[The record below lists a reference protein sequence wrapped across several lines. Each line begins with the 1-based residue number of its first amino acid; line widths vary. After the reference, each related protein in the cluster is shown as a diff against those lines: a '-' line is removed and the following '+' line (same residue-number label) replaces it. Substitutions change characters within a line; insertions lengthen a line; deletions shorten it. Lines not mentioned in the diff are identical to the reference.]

1 MGSKISKKKQMFS
14 LLNYKFANMW
24 EESVSTGTES
34 HPEKIENF
42 SSTYPSHL
50 LNKVYNF
57 YKSIIQNLNSGLIA
71 IDLNG
76 EINFVNQS
84 GVSMLGYEREELLGK
99 NISEV
104 FADDVESQKIKRAI
118 FLPQK
123 RFNDREVNFYHKE
136 GTLKVVG
143 LSSSQIHDENN
154 NFDGIILL
162 FRDLTEVRHLKIQ
175 LERMER
181 LALLGELSA
190 GIAHE
195 IRNPL
200 AGIRAAAQLLEE
212 SDGKADFQKQVVERI
227 IREVDKANK
236 LLKEFFKFAK
246 PGKPNLKFHDIEL
259 LVDGVH
265 LLLSPQMRQ
274 KNIEFITDFGDDIPQ
289 VYVDDTQMEQ
299 VFVNLFLNAIDAM
312 KNSGKLSIKTY
323 KKKMNILTSKKEQFE
338 IDNNQLNYVFIEVSD
353 SGCGIS
359 EQNIDKIFNPFFTTK
374 PSGLGLGLSICSRLV
389 SENGGNIDIDSVVGK
404 GTTVTLALPAFV
416 HP

>member
-24 EESVSTGTES
+24 EESVATEEEEPQNS
-34 HPEKIENF
+34 ENF

-57 YKSIIQNLNSGLIA
+57 YKSIIQNLNSGLMA

-76 EINFVNQS
+76 EINFVNHS
-84 GVSMLGYEREELLGK
+84 AVSMLGYEREELLGK
-99 NISEV
+99 NIKEI
-104 FADDVESQKIKRAI
+104 FAQDNENQKIQRAL
-118 FLPQK
+118 FLPHK
-123 RFNDREVNFYHKE
+123 RINDREVNLYHRD
-136 GTLKVVG
+136 GSTKVVG

-162 FRDLTEVRHLKIQ
+162 FRDLTEVRHLKMQ

-200 AGIRAAAQLLEE
+200 AGIRAAAQLLQEGNSQE
-212 SDGKADFQKQVVERI
+212 DFQSQVVERI

-265 LLLSPQMRQ
+265 LLLSPQIRR
-274 KNIEFITDFGDDIPQ
+274 KNIEFTTQFGDAIPE

-299 VFVNLFLNAIDAM
+299 VFVNVFLNAVDAM
-312 KNSGKLSIKTY
+312 KEGGRLIVKTY
-323 KKKMNILTSKKEQFE
+323 GKKMNIMDAKNESYE
-338 IDNNQLNYVFIEVSD
+338 IDNNQLNYVFVEVTD
-353 SGCGIS
+353 TGSGIP
-359 EQNIDKIFNPFFTTK
+359 EQNMDKIFNPFFTTK
-374 PSGLGLGLSICSRLV
+374 SSGLGLGLSICSRLV
-389 SENGGNIDIDSVVGK
+389 NENGGNIDLKSIMGQ
-404 GTTVTLALPAFV
+404 GTTVTIALPAFV
-416 HP
+416 HH